1 MLTRM
6 VMKLMMNLKLLIK
19 KEYESLEKKK
29 YKKLKKKKKINL
41 C

>member
-1 MLTRM
+1 M

-29 YKKLKKKKKINL
+29 KINL